1 MLDTP
6 TLQQKSWKEMERVSF
21 VEKRCNPGS
30 HMSTS
35 LDSGV
40 QRELLLM
47 SDKDRRS
54 FLAGMYYTLDVFEAG
69 LSDSRCVR
77 LAAAPF
83 WDLLE
88 HKQAQ
93 SKTIRSLDNLDN
105 DQQVVQVWPI
115 SQAEQMLIRQYV
127 QDLAFERE
135 RSDSRA
141 CALLWLQEM
150 SNRYR
155 RHYMGFLKIQRRLS
169 LIRYV
174 RPWRLLGALIRS
186 KIR

>member
-69 LSDSRCVR
+69 LNDSRYVR
-77 LAAAPF
+77 PAAAPS

-88 HKQAQ
+88 HKQTQ
-93 SKTIRSLDNLDN
+93 PKPISSLGNLDN
-105 DQQVVQVWPI
+105 DQQVAQV
-115 SQAEQMLIRQYV
+115 
-127 QDLAFERE
+127 
-135 RSDSRA
+135 
-141 CALLWLQEM
+141 
-150 SNRYR
+150 
-155 RHYMGFLKIQRRLS
+155 
-169 LIRYV
+169 
-174 RPWRLLGALIRS
+174 
-186 KIR
+186 